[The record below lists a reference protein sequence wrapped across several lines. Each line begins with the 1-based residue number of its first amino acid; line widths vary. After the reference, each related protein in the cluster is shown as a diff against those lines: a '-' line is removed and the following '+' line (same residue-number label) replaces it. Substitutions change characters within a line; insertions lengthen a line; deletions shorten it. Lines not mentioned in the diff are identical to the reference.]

1 MLIEQCAYSNR
12 WRAVSPAAKGLFALG
27 GFVAAF
33 VAGQPQAAM
42 TAAGL
47 VTLIAV
53 TGAGVPLSRFTRIA
67 LPPFGFLLLGC
78 LSLAFSLDWS
88 AASQGH
94 GQELAVRWLPDGW
107 TPILTLGGRS
117 IGALAAL
124 LFLAATTPLI
134 DLIALLR
141 RLRLPEVLLEL
152 MVLCYRML
160 FVFSEAVRDTHTA
173 QAARLGYAAPRLALR
188 SLGSLAANL
197 TVQIWQ
203 RAHALHVAAQ
213 SRNNDG
219 PLRFLEPEYANAG
232 RDLALAGTGAVVLI
246 GIALVL
252 S

>member
-67 LPPFGFLLLGC
+67 LPPLGFLLLGC

-124 LFLAATTPLI
+124 LFLAVTTPLI

-160 FVFSEAVRDTHTA
+160 FVFSEAVRDTRTA

-219 PLRFLEPEYANAG
+219 PLRFLEPEYANTG
-232 RDLALAGTGAVVLI
+232 RDLALAGTGAIVLI
-246 GIALVL
+246 GIALGM